1 MLARPRR
8 AASISVSA
16 GPVVSVAKMEHLVND
31 LSNRGERVEL
41 SALHLVE
48 QPAQLGIPRD
58 SAFEMHL
65 RARRPNCEHL
75 GGEMLAAALL
85 QDSLVHEESTVRF
98 DVLPELRHVLPACRV
113 GQD

>member
-8 AASISVSA
+8 ATSISVSV

-41 SALHLVE
+41 SALYLVE
-48 QPAQLGIPRD
+48 QPAELRIPRD
-58 SAFEMHL
+58 GVFEMHL
-65 RARRPNCEHL
+65 RARRRNCEHL

-85 QDSLVHEESTVRF
+85 QESLVHEEGAVRF
-98 DVLPELRHVLPACRV
+98 DVLP
-113 GQD
+113 